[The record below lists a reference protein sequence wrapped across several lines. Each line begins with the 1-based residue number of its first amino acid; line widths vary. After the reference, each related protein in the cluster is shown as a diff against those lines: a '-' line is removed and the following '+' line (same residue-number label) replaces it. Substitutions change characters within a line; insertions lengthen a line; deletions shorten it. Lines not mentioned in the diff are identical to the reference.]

1 MVLRFSSTGSSKKA
15 LLTAFSNALAINR
28 GTGCPKSSSL
38 KFHAEYLLIKTLFL
52 HEIAR
57 RCLFLYQ
64 VQVFRISVTGMP
76 FLFCFVLYFFSSH
89 FVAVAAWSGIQRV
102 DPQMIHLSFF
112 ITWCAGSSSTPK
124 QYLFSLG
131 SWKKNYFGHSSKKDN
146 HPDPLPQQGFCIF
159 LQIWNELGV
168 NWQTKQRFFCHLRG
182 L

>member
-76 FLFCFVLYFFSSH
+76 FLFCFVLFC
-89 FVAVAAWSGIQRV
+89 
-102 DPQMIHLSFF
+102 FF
-112 ITWCAGSSSTPK
+112 ITFCSRCGMKWDTACRPTNDPFE
-124 QYLFSLG
+124 LFYHLVRG
-131 SWKKNYFGHSSKKDN
+131 IQFN
-146 HPDPLPQQGFCIF
+146 PQTIF
-159 LQIWNELGV
+159 V
-168 NWQTKQRFFCHLRG
+168 
-182 L
+182 